1 MRAADRLCT
10 TPEDHLYDANRATH
24 CLITEGFF
32 LTREDS
38 SLPNQCIR
46 PYRLGKC
53 RGLQTALINKAKL

>member
-24 CLITEGFF
+24 CLITEGCF

-46 PYRLGKC
+46 PIDWENAESFK
-53 RGLQTALINKAKL
+53 QH